1 MKPSKELSAEQSNGE
16 KEEEEEKE
24 RVEDAGPSNGRRDSA
39 SCTADK
45 PEDEQNEALGEN
57 CPSSSDGHQTDD
69 PSVPDDQADA
79 KCETP
84 LEKTVTV
91 MVTAATAGGGDSAD
105 SGDRVQHPLE
115 DASGE
120 EKSQTETQPQAS
132 GDEDEEDSSEEEKDA
147 GDEKQ
152 EKEADEKEIDQM
164 EVQKST
170 TDGGLAKQTKRS
182 KKKKKR
188 KRKRN
193 NNAAASKASQ
203 ELPFP
208 TPATNDQS
216 ESSPQKQRV
225 SYAGAVKSGTSEQRE
240 RNVNI

>member
-188 KRKRN
+188 KRN